1 MSRSGNEACHHF
13 HLFSFDRR
21 WRSSVARCHLGT
33 NLENDR
39 SLPVALTKPY
49 LHSSHRLPP
58 YKFANPDRGG
68 QIPSSQQEPVNST
81 AAPSPPGSSHGSTWT
96 TAAKP
101 TPASSSPIT
110 TATNNGASK
119 SLTSTPRK
127 PRTSSAHSRQAAT
140 PLAPAPSSLPC
151 SEASG
156 SFRFCRRCRQCPWNP
171 RCRGGKAMCWPMTS
185 CTRLCSGFIGCTGA
199 DMPIGW
205 MAVGK
210 ERSIGVFDLATGR
223 W

>member
-1 MSRSGNEACHHF
+1 MHVVTLGQKKSNANLIRISYREVGTRHAII
-13 HLFSFDRR
+13 SI
-21 WRSSVARCHLGT
+21 SSLSIDAEDLQSLVATSEPILRMIAPC
-33 NLENDR
+33 
-39 SLPVALTKPY
+39 
-49 LHSSHRLPP
+49 RLPSQNRI
-58 YKFANPDRGG
+58 YMAAIACLLKFANPDRGG
-68 QIPSSQQEPVNST
+68 QIASSQQKPVNST

-156 SFRFCRRCRQCPWNP
+156 SAAAAANA
-171 RCRGGKAMCWPMTS
+171 RGTHG
-185 CTRLCSGFIGCTGA
+185 
-199 DMPIGW
+199 
-205 MAVGK
+205 AVGEK
-210 ERSIGVFDLATGR
+210 RCADL
-223 W
+223 